1 MKADRFRWTLGVAL
15 VAHAAAFALV
25 RPSSKTA
32 EQPATQTELVL
43 DIEATQPSPVPDEQP
58 APDSPVRDAPT
69 DTSRPLAAVT
79 RERTG
84 PSVLEPSSE
93 PSASPPVAQDTDGT
107 WTFSPSTTGTGTGS
121 GPLAGRSLDSA
132 VRGGIDAT
140 LAQERPDPRHPRLM
154 PTIDPRD
161 IELGMAPG
169 TAIASIARDLVRR
182 SGAPDVSHA
191 VLQFDSDGSG
201 AIASFRVLDA
211 SSGRAE
217 WEEVAAKIAAEART
231 RPPLHVARGARGLSV
246 TIDVTSEMR
255 TASGART
262 DLGTFDKI
270 VGAINDP
277 IGTATKTPPQR
288 VVVARLVDA
297 RYF

>member
-1 MKADRFRWTLGVAL
+1 MKADRLRWTLGAAL

-25 RPSSKTA
+25 RPSRRTT
-32 EQPATQTELVL
+32 EEPASQTELVL
-43 DIEATQPSPVPDEQP
+43 DIEAAQASPVPDEQP
-58 APDSPVRDAPT
+58 ALESPVHPT

-84 PSVLEPSSE
+84 PSVPEPSSE
-93 PSASPPVAQDTDGT
+93 PSATPPVAQETDGT
-107 WTFSPSTTGTGTGS
+107 WTFSPTTGAGTSS

-132 VRGGIDAT
+132 VRAGIDAT
-140 LAQERPDPRHPRLM
+140 LAQERTDPSRRRLM

-161 IELGMAPG
+161 IELGLAPG
-169 TAIASIARDLVRR
+169 SAIASIARDLVRR
-182 SGAPDVSHA
+182 SRAPDAGHA

-201 AIASFRVLDA
+201 AIAAFRVLDA
-211 SSGRAE
+211 TSGRAE
-217 WEEVAAKIAAEART
+217 WEEVAAQIAAEART
-231 RPPLHVARGARGLSV
+231 RPPLHVARGARGLSI

-262 DLGTFDKI
+262 DLGTLDKI

-277 IGTATKTPPQR
+277 IGTATRTPPQR

-297 RYF
+297 TYF

>member
-1 MKADRFRWTLGVAL
+1 MAL
-15 VAHAAAFALV
+15 AAHAVGFAVV
-25 RPSSKTA
+25 RPSNRTPK
-32 EQPATQTELVL
+32 EPAPQAELVL
-43 DIEATQPSPVPDEQP
+43 DIEAATPSPFPDDQP
-58 APDSPVRDAPT
+58 AREAPVRTAPT

-84 PSVLEPSSE
+84 PSLPEPE
-93 PSASPPVAQDTDGT
+93 PSASPPVAQDADGT
-107 WTFSPSTTGTGTGS
+107 WTFSPSTTGPGQSS

-132 VRGGIDAT
+132 VRAGVDTT
-140 LAQERPDPRHPRLM
+140 LAQERADPTRHRLL
-154 PTIDPRD
+154 PIIDPRD
-161 IELGMAPG
+161 IERGLAPG
-169 TAIASIARDLVRR
+169 SAIASIARDLVRR
-182 SGAPDVSHA
+182 SRAPDVSHA
-191 VLQFDSDGSG
+191 LLQFDSDGTG
-201 AIASFRVLDA
+201 TIAAFRVLDA
-211 SSGRAE
+211 SSGRSE

-231 RPPLHVARGARGLSV
+231 RPPLHVPPGAQGLSV

-277 IGTATKTPPQR
+277 IGTATRTPPQR
-288 VVVARLVDA
+288 NVVARLVDA